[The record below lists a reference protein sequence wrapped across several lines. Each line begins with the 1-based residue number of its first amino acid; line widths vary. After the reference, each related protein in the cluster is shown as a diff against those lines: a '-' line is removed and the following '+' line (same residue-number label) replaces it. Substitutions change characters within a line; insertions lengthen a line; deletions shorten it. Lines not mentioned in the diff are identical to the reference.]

1 MVACMPLHDLIA
13 VKSGQVDSSVPSVGS
28 ARHFIRR
35 CKPCAFVHTVKGCA
49 EGANCQFCHLCP
61 PGEKRR
67 RDARKKGGRGEK
79 RREDMVRRNNRVCLW
94 CSKETSSEVSF
105 HEILSND
112 GV

>member
-1 MVACMPLHDLIA
+1 MGAMPLMVACMPLQDLIA
-13 VKSGQVDSSVPSVGS
+13 MKSVQVDSSVPSVGS

-67 RDARKKGGRGEK
+67 RDPRKKERERRKKERRHGEAQQ
-79 RREDMVRRNNRVCLW
+79 
-94 CSKETSSEVSF
+94 SSLPVVQQR
-105 HEILSND
+105 D
-112 GV
+112 QQ